1 MPIQFSRNSFYSRRV
16 APPRTADT
24 VDLSLREVLN
34 GRIVI
39 VAGWLRRHGWLESIR
54 RETFTALAEATS
66 ACTARLVANGGLE
79 QLHTV
84 VTPAQAATARSIL
97 ENRLRPIATRIA
109 LAFAAN
115 LSPQRSPVY
124 LGHHSGVRIMLPEQ
138 TIATHRTA
146 FEELTGFMVPHDL
159 HRDSSY
165 NTGVNS
171 INLWMAISRVRKGNG
186 LLVFPD
192 AYRPDAR
199 HLASSTGLTDPVGE
213 PLRFEMEPGDILLFA
228 GDHLHSSEPNTTD
241 ETRYVLTKRLSLGA
255 PRYNPRGSGWVPY
268 YDTRL
273 LGTALHPLASLRS
286 RASAGYA
293 RNLARTIRSRVI
305 GTRAG

>member
-1 MPIQFSRNSFYSRRV
+1 MSSQPCLISPDS
-16 APPRTADT
+16 TT
-24 VDLSLREVLN
+24 VDMSLREVLA

-39 VAGWLRRHGWLESIR
+39 VTGWLRHHGMLEVVR
-54 RETFTALAEATS
+54 RETFS
-66 ACTARLVANGGLE
+66 AVADVASPRTGQEVQRRGLE

-84 VTPAQAATARSIL
+84 VTPAQVSAARTML
-97 ENRLRPIATRIA
+97 ETRLRPVATRIA
-109 LAFAAN
+109 LTFAAS
-115 LSPQRSPVY
+115 LSPQRCAIY

-159 HRDSSY
+159 HRDSWY

-192 AYRPDAR
+192 AYQQSTRR
-199 HLASSTGLTDPVGE
+199 HIGLPM
-213 PLRFEMEPGDILLFA
+213 RFEMEPGDILLFA

-255 PRYNPRGSGWVPY
+255 PRYNPQGSGWVPY

-273 LGTALHPLASLRS
+273 LGTALQPLASLRS
-286 RASAGYA
+286 RASASYA
-293 RNLARTIRSRVI
+293 RNLARTIRSRLT
-305 GTRAG
+305 GNRAG

>member
-1 MPIQFSRNSFYSRRV
+1 MSSEPCLISPDS
-16 APPRTADT
+16 TT
-24 VDLSLREVLN
+24 VDLSLHEILV

-39 VAGWLRRHGWLESIR
+39 VTGWLRRQGMLEVVR
-54 RETFTALAEATS
+54 RETFGALADAAS
-66 ACTARLVANGGLE
+66 PDTAQEVEHRGLE
-79 QLHTV
+79 RLHTV
-84 VTPAQAATARSIL
+84 VTPAQASATRTIL
-97 ENRLRPIATRIA
+97 ETRLRPIATRIA
-109 LAFAAN
+109 LAFATS
-115 LSPQRSPVY
+115 LSRQRSAVY
-124 LGHHSGVRIMLPEQ
+124 LGHHSGIRIMLPEQ
-138 TIATHRTA
+138 TIVTHRAA

-159 HRDSSY
+159 HRDSWY

-192 AYRPDAR
+192 AYRPGPRR
-199 HLASSTGLTDPVGE
+199 HSVLATSPTDVAEPVGE
-213 PLRFEMEPGDILLFA
+213 PMRFDMEPGDILLFA

-273 LGTALHPLASLRS
+273 FGTALQPLASLRS

-293 RNLARTIRSRVI
+293 RNLARTVRSRFI

>member
-1 MPIQFSRNSFYSRRV
+1 MSSQPSLISPHS
-16 APPRTADT
+16 TT
-24 VDLSLREVLN
+24 VNLSLREVLA

-39 VAGWLRRHGWLESIR
+39 VTGWLRRHGMLDVVR
-54 RETFTALAEATS
+54 RETFGALADAAS
-66 ACTARLVANGGLE
+66 PGTAQEVERRGLE
-79 QLHTV
+79 RLHTV
-84 VTPAQAATARSIL
+84 VAAPQVSAARTGL
-97 ENRLRPIATRIA
+97 ETRLRPVATRIA
-109 LAFAAN
+109 LTFAAS
-115 LSPQRSPVY
+115 LSRQRSPIY

-138 TIATHRTA
+138 TIVTHRTA

-159 HRDSSY
+159 HRDSWY

-171 INLWMAISRVRKGNG
+171 INLWMAVSRVRKGNG

-192 AYRPDAR
+192 AYRQDD
-199 HLASSTGLTDPVGE
+199 TPVGK
-213 PLRFEMEPGDILLFA
+213 PLNFEMEPGDILLFA

-273 LGTALHPLASLRS
+273 LGTALQPLASLRS
-286 RASAGYA
+286 RATAGYA
-293 RNLARTIRSRVI
+293 RNLARTVRCRGI
-305 GTRAG
+305 GNRAG

>member
-1 MPIQFSRNSFYSRRV
+1 MSSQPCLISPDS
-16 APPRTADT
+16 AT
-24 VDLSLREVLN
+24 VDLSLCEVLA

-39 VAGWLRRHGWLESIR
+39 VVGWLRRQDMLEAVR
-54 RETFTALAEATS
+54 RETFS
-66 ACTARLVANGGLE
+66 AFADAASPRSAQEVKHRGLE

-84 VTPAQAATARSIL
+84 VTPEQVSAARTIL
-97 ENRLRPIATRIA
+97 ETRLRPVATRIA
-109 LAFAAN
+109 LAFAAS
-115 LSPQRSPVY
+115 LSRQRSPIY

-138 TIATHRTA
+138 TILTHRTV

-159 HRDSSY
+159 HRDSWY
-165 NTGVNS
+165 NTGINS

-192 AYRPDAR
+192 AYRQVAR
-199 HLASSTGLTDPVGE
+199 QQDTPVGK
-213 PLRFEMEPGDILLFA
+213 PLNFEMEPGDILLFA
-228 GDHLHSSEPNTTD
+228 GDHLHSSEPNTTN

-273 LGTALHPLASLRS
+273 LDTALQPLAALRS
-286 RASAGYA
+286 RATAGYA
-293 RNLARTIRSRVI
+293 RNLVRTVRSRVI
-305 GTRAG
+305 GTRAD

>member
-1 MPIQFSRNSFYSRRV
+1 MSSQPCLISPDS
-16 APPRTADT
+16 TT
-24 VDLSLREVLN
+24 VDLSLREVLA
-34 GRIVI
+34 GRIII
-39 VAGWLRRHGWLESIR
+39 VTGWLRRHGMLEVVR
-54 RETFTALAEATS
+54 RETFGALADAASPRAAQEVE
-66 ACTARLVANGGLE
+66 RRGLDR
-79 QLHTV
+79 LHTV
-84 VTPAQAATARSIL
+84 VTAPQASAARTML
-97 ENRLRPIATRIA
+97 ETRLRPIATRIA

-115 LSPQRSPVY
+115 LSRQRSAIY

-159 HRDSSY
+159 HRDSWY

-171 INLWMAISRVRKGNG
+171 INLWMAVSRVRKGNG

-192 AYRPDAR
+192 AYRLNAR
-199 HLASSTGLTDPVGE
+199 QLDNSTDLADPFGK
-213 PLRFEMEPGDILLFA
+213 PMRFEMEPGDILLFA

-273 LGTALHPLASLRS
+273 LGTALQPLASLRS

-305 GTRAG
+305 GNRAG

>member
-1 MPIQFSRNSFYSRRV
+1 MSGQLCLISPHS
-16 APPRTADT
+16 TT
-24 VDLSLREVLN
+24 VDLSLREVLA
-34 GRIVI
+34 GQIVI
-39 VAGWLRRHGWLESIR
+39 VAGWLRRHGMLDAVIQ
-54 RETFTALAEATS
+54 ETFGAVADAASPHS
-66 ACTARLVANGGLE
+66 AQEVERRGLE
-79 QLHTV
+79 RLHAV
-84 VTPAQAATARSIL
+84 VPTPQVSAARTML
-97 ENRLRPIATRIA
+97 EARLRPVATRIV
-109 LAFAAN
+109 LTFAAD
-115 LSPQRSPVY
+115 LSRQRSPIY

-138 TIATHRTA
+138 TILPHRAA

-159 HRDSSY
+159 HRDSWY

-186 LLVFPD
+186 LVLFPD
-192 AYRPDAR
+192 AYRQHTRR
-199 HLASSTGLTDPVGE
+199 HGGSTDLADPVGK

-273 LGTALHPLASLRS
+273 LGTVLQPLASLRS
-286 RASAGYA
+286 RASMGYA
-293 RNLARTIRSRVI
+293 RNLTRTARSLVM
-305 GTRAG
+305 GTREG